1 MNWKS
6 ISDLNR
12 DIKRWIP
19 ELPDDLDLIVG
30 IPRSGLLVANLLAL
44 YLNLP
49 LTDVE
54 GLCEGRILQAGRR
67 CERDVDLSK
76 KCKVLV
82 VDDSVASGFQMQ
94 HIKAQI
100 KRHRL
105 PHQIYY
111 GALYVTP
118 LGTKYVD
125 FWYELIGLPRVFE
138 WNVMHSDILLKSCVD
153 LDGVLCRDPTEE
165 ENDDGLKYME
175 FIKFVKPLIIPSKTI
190 GYIVT
195 TRLEKYRK
203 ETEEW
208 LKRHRIKYNYLVML
222 NLPDKKTRQAL
233 GIHAEFKAGFYKSKN
248 TVLFIES
255 SLSQA
260 IEIAKISG
268 KPVLCTETWEL
279 IKPGKVDE
287 IRSKIRQMPSDIGFL
302 LNRFLIELKN
312 DPIKAFRLSYRY
324 LFMKVENKL
333 LRFTIR
339 FKKLSKCRPGEDK

>member
-6 ISDLNR
+6 INDLNK

-19 ELPDDLDLIVG
+19 KLPSDLDLIVG
-30 IPRSGLLVANLLAL
+30 IPRSGLLVATLLAL

-54 GLCEGRILQAGRR
+54 GLCEGRIFQAGRR
-67 CERDVDLSK
+67 CEHNIDLSK

-82 VDDSVASGFQMQ
+82 VDDSVATGLQIQ
-94 HIKAQI
+94 EVKAKI
-100 KRHRL
+100 KRYRL

-111 GALYVTP
+111 GALYVTS
-118 LGTKYVD
+118 LGTRYVD
-125 FWYELIGLPRVFE
+125 FWYEIIDLPRIFE
-138 WNVMHSDILLKSCVD
+138 WNVMHHDILLKSCVD

-165 ENDDGLKYME
+165 ENDDGPKY
-175 FIKFVKPLIIPSKTI
+175 IKFIRTVKPLFIPSKTI

-208 LKRHRIKYNYLVML
+208 LKRYGIKYNHLFML
-222 NLPDKKTRQAL
+222 NLPDKKTRQSL
-233 GIHAEFKAGFYKSKN
+233 NIHAKFKASIYKL
-248 TVLFIES
+248 TDTMLFIES

-260 IEIAKISG
+260 IEIVKLSG

-279 IKPGKVDE
+279 IKPEKADKIG
-287 IRSKIRQMPSDIGFL
+287 SKIRDTPSNVSYL
-302 LNRFLIELKN
+302 LNRFFIELKN
-312 DPIKAFRLSYRY
+312 DPVKAFKLSSQY

-333 LRFTIR
+333 LRFMHA
-339 FKKLSKCRPGEDK
+339 KGNE